1 MKNIYLRLDR
11 VLEQHPSYIGENLL
25 CTEFGSIVK
34 YGKENNIRTD
44 YYLNATNDHTISK
57 YLGLN
62 SKSVTI
68 SIEAD
73 NIQINDIKNKEQSE
87 IIVYGYPEC
96 MIIKNNIFNI
106 RDEKTYIKDIKG
118 NKYNVIY
125 KNFTHIFNHEPINLI
140 DRIPKLKGF
149 GTLRI
154 ELLNENIG
162 EVQTLINKIKNML

>member
-1 MKNIYLRLDR
+1 
-11 VLEQHPSYIGENLL
+11 
-25 CTEFGSIVK
+25 
-34 YGKENNIRTD
+34 
-44 YYLNATNDHTISK
+44 
-57 YLGLN
+57 
-62 SKSVTI
+62 
-68 SIEAD
+68 
-73 NIQINDIKNKEQSE
+73 
-87 IIVYGYPEC
+87 

-140 DRIPKLKGF
+140 DRIHKLKGF

-162 EVQTLINKIKNML
+162 EVQTIINKIKNML